1 VRRWEATQKLAGS
14 VSFCP
19 ERNVSEGRM
28 LPSMRG
34 DSVESRRELE
44 RLRREKR
51 AWQSERKQIR
61 KHLEQIERACRHAL
75 PHVRG
80 TVVLERDREQLKEVP

>member
-1 VRRWEATQKLAGS
+1 
-14 VSFCP
+14 
-19 ERNVSEGRM
+19 M

-80 TVVLERDREQLKEVP
+80 RVVLERDREQLRKYLEQIQRACRKARGIGRWWWW